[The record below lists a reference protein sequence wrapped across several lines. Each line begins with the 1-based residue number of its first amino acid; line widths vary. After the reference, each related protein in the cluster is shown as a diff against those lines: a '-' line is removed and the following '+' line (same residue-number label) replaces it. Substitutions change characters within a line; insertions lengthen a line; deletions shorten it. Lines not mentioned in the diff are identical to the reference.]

1 MIKPLL
7 TLAALLFS
15 LAGAFPAS
23 AGGKIPVIFD
33 TDIGFDIDDTWAL
46 GMLVKRPEL
55 DVKLVL
61 GSHGKNLY
69 RAGLLAKFLETVDRT
84 DIPVGIGPPDN
95 RPNSGAQSGW
105 LGNYNV
111 NDYPGTVHQD
121 GVQAMIDI
129 IMASDEPITIV
140 TVGPLGNLA
149 EALRRE
155 PRIVGRARVI
165 SNLGSIHKGMRDSP
179 QPIREYN
186 AGSDIKATQQ
196 VLAAAWPVT
205 ITPLDTA
212 GSIKLTGN
220 DYRKVRESGHVVAE
234 AVIANYRDWLPASAK
249 HLVDQDSTLLFD
261 APAVYLA
268 TLRDGDKDEF
278 LHIETMS
285 IGVTNRGMTVID
297 PNARAIEVAMAWK
310 DKREFQRY
318 IRDTIARKQGMFSG
332 GIFGIGK

>member
-1 MIKPLL
+1 MIKRLFVIAVLL
-7 TLAALLFS
+7 SGMAA
-15 LAGAFPAS
+15 AN

-61 GSHGKNLY
+61 GSHGKSQY
-69 RAGLLAKFLETVDRT
+69 RAALLAKFLETVNRT

-95 RPNSGAQSGW
+95 HPNSGRQSSW
-105 LGNYNV
+105 LGDYKV
-111 NDYPGTVHQD
+111 DSYPGTVYQD

-129 IMASDEPITIV
+129 IMSSDEQVTIV
-140 TVGPLGNLA
+140 TVGPLNNLA

-155 PRIVGRARVI
+155 PRIAGKARVI
-165 SNLGSIHKGMRDSP
+165 SNMGSIYKGMNDSP
-179 QPIREYN
+179 HPAKEFN
-186 AGSDIKATQQ
+186 ASANIKATRQ
-196 VLAAAWPVT
+196 VLAAPWPVT

-212 GSIKLTGN
+212 GSIKLEGD

-234 AVIANYRDWLPASAK
+234 TVIDNYRAWLPASVK
-249 HLVDQDSTLLFD
+249 HLADQSSTLLFD

-278 LHIETMS
+278 LRIETMP
-285 IGVTNRGMTVID
+285 IGITSHGMTVVD
-297 PNARAIEVAMAWK
+297 PNARLIEVAIEWK

-318 IRDTIARKQGMFSG
+318 IRDTVARKQGMFRS
-332 GIFGIGK
+332 GIFGFRK